1 VPTKPTN
8 SLTGLWELVSVDV
21 EYQDTDE
28 TKQPYGTRPNGY
40 LVLLP
45 QGRMMALITAE
56 GRKEPL
62 TEEERSAALR
72 SMLAYSGI
80 YRFED
85 DKWITRVDVAWNEAW
100 TGTNQIRFFSFDGK
114 HLTVKTPWQPSAN
127 EPGRTHRVTLTWQR
141 PVIHEDAAS

>member
-45 QGRMMALITAE
+45 EGRMMALITAE

-100 TGTNQIRFFSFDGK
+100 TGS
-114 HLTVKTPWQPSAN
+114 
-127 EPGRTHRVTLTWQR
+127 EPNPLLQF
-141 PVIHEDAAS
+141 